1 MSCNVRCLCGTV
13 LETADETA
21 AVRETLE
28 HVSVVHPDLGLTEVQ
43 VANYVHAAL
52 RLDTSPVALR
62 RRGAVGKVVVRP
74 AAPSDAEAIVSFLE
88 RDAFPDNP
96 AWATCYCLAPHVE
109 GADDDDWSQ
118 RTWERNRA
126 ERVERT
132 TAGRGT
138 PVLAF
143 VDGALAGWVNAGPID
158 DVPAAESVESGTG
171 FIACFVVA
179 PPYRR
184 HGLAARLLTGA
195 LDALTAAGFDT
206 VEASA
211 VVDPP
216 NAAVAFPGPLA
227 LYEAVGFTVVSD
239 DGHRARVRRSLR

>member
-13 LETADETA
+13 LEAPDETA

-28 HVSVVHPDLGLTEVQ
+28 HLSVVHPDLALTEVQ

-52 RLDTSPVALR
+52 RLDASPVALQ
-62 RRGAVGKVVVRP
+62 RRGAIGAVTVRP
-74 AAPSDAEAIVSFLE
+74 AMPSDADAIVSFLE

-96 AWATCYCLAPHVE
+96 AWATCYCMAPHVE
-109 GADDDDWSQ
+109 GADGDDWAQ

-158 DVPAAESVESGTG
+158 DVPAADSEAPGTG

-179 PPYRR
+179 PAYRR
-184 HGLAARLLTGA
+184 HGLASKLLAGA
-195 LDALTAAGFDT
+195 LDALAAAGFEA

-227 LYEAVGFTVVSD
+227 LYESAGFTVVDD
-239 DGHRARVRRSLR
+239 DGHRARVRRVLR